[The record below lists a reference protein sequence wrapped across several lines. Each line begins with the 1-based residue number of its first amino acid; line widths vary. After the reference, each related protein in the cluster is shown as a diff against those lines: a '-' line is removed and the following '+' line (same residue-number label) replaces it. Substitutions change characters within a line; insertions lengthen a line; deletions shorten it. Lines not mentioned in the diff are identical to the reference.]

1 MQLLLSIFIGWI
13 ILLSRVGRDYYR
25 VRAESNA
32 TISRGQYIHRIGRGI
47 EPKVAH
53 IFAVKGTYA

>member
-1 MQLLLSIFIGWI
+1 MQQ
-13 ILLSRVGRDYYR
+13 YR
-25 VRAESNA
+25 AAS
-32 TISRGQYIHRIGRGI
+32 TSSHIGRGI